1 MNKNCLHNANVNT
14 DNWKK
19 IKIEYLNKYLTL
31 EVPPDCDILQMKS
44 VPYLQ
49 NIPEA
54 IEQAFERPVHSKTIE
69 EIVSA
74 HHKSTEEITVAIAV
88 SDNTRPVPYNC
99 THEEN
104 ILSPIL
110 HRLERAG
117 IEKQN
122 IKIIIGTGAH
132 APTSQEWKRSAFG
145 EEVCRLYQLEDHDC
159 YSQDLISIGKVKGVP
174 VRINKNF
181 FQSDLHIVTGLVES
195 HFMAGA
201 SGGRKAVCPGMINL
215 EATQVFHGPQF
226 MGDIHA
232 DNLNF
237 NNNPCHEFALEVARR
252 TRVDF
257 TVNVLLDGEMRI
269 CGIYTGELEES
280 HQKAIDQL
288 RLFSEIVLNQKYDI
302 VLTHGGKGAVNHYQ
316 AVKGAWG
323 ALPAVKED
331 GHIILIA
338 HNEDKEPIG
347 SQHYK
352 NLLEKLLEVG
362 VGNYS
367 SLLTSRGW
375 TFTHDQWEVQKW
387 EQVFTRLGGLEYL
400 IYCTTNIEPNLLDK
414 LPGVSGYQ
422 FAQNYSCDITTMAQ
436 QAIYHYIK
444 IKKNPTMAFIKEG
457 PYLVLK
463 NSLKHYKK

>member
-1 MNKNCLHNANVNT
+1 MKKEFLSKNCI
-14 DNWKK
+14 DISNWKK
-19 IKIEYLNKYLTL
+19 IKIEYLDKYLTL
-31 EVPPDCDILQMKS
+31 EIPSNCEILHMKKA
-44 VPYLQ
+44 PYLQ
-49 NIPEA
+49 NIPES
-54 IEQAFERPVHSKTIE
+54 IEQAFENPVHSKTIE
-69 EIVSA
+69 EIVSTHNKPA
-74 HHKSTEEITVAIAV
+74 DEVTVAIAV

-99 THEEN
+99 THKEN

-110 HRLERAG
+110 YRLERSG
-117 IEKQN
+117 IKKQN
-122 IKIIIGTGAH
+122 IKIIIGTGTH
-132 APTSQEWKRSAFG
+132 APTSQDWKRNTFG
-145 EEVCRLYQLEDHDC
+145 EEICRSYQLEDHDC
-159 YSQDLISIGKVKGVP
+159 YAQDLISVGKVKGVP
-174 VRINKNF
+174 VRINRNF
-181 FQSDLHIVTGLVES
+181 FQADLHIVTGLVES

-201 SGGRKAVCPGMINL
+201 SGGRKAVCPGMVNL

-226 MGDIHA
+226 MGDINA

-237 NNNPCHEFALEVARR
+237 KDNPCHEFALEVARR

-257 TVNVLLDGEMRI
+257 TVNVLLDGKMRI

-280 HQKAIDQL
+280 HQKAIAQL
-288 RLFSEIVLNQKYDI
+288 RLFSEVAIDRKYDI

-323 ALPAVKED
+323 ALPAVKEG

-338 HNEDKEPIG
+338 HNKDREPIG

-352 NLLEKLLEVG
+352 DLLEKFIEVG

-367 SLLTSRGW
+367 SLLTSPEW

-387 EQVFTRLGGLEYL
+387 EQIFTRLGGLEYL
-400 IYCTTNIEPNLLDK
+400 IYCTTNIEPELLDK

-422 FAQNYSCDITTMAQ
+422 FIQNYPCNITTMVQ
-436 QAIYHYIK
+436 QAIYHYIRLK
-444 IKKNPTMAFIKEG
+444 NNPTMAFIKEG

-463 NSLKHYKK
+463 NVPEVS